1 MTNANSRALAPFA
14 VRSFRFQW
22 PADLAAS
29 WAFEIEMLILGWYVL
44 VESESVF
51 LLVLYGALQ
60 YIGAL
65 VSPYVGVLGDRFGY
79 KSLFVSMRVMFV
91 LLSVLLLGLAM
102 ADLLDP
108 VIVIL
113 LSIISG
119 TLKPS
124 DVMIRFTLIA
134 QTLDP
139 RQLVGAL
146 GISRLTVDSARMAG
160 AIAGVGIFTMFG
172 MVGTYILILTMYVF
186 SLVLSFGVAGRDAHS
201 IAAKAP
207 ASVLQD
213 LKLGIQYVWR
223 NPALKGCFML
233 AFWVNVFGY
242 PLALGL
248 LPYVVNNVFEAKETL
263 LGILGAAY
271 AFGSLLGSLLV
282 SSNRIAMGA
291 GRLMIMAGIAWFASG
306 LLFAINDTVL
316 VGVVLLVLVGASQSL
331 CVTPLAAVMLRATE
345 PQYRGRVMGMRILA
359 ILGLP
364 VGLMMAGPLI
374 DAFGFAWTWSVYSAL
389 GVVCA
394 ASMIWIWRDSLWN
407 RSSLANSASQSE
419 AR

>member
-1 MTNANSRALAPFA
+1 MTDANSRALAPFA

-79 KSLFVSMRVMFV
+79 KSLYISMRVVFV
-91 LLSVLLLGLAM
+91 LLSIVLLGLAI
-102 ADLLDP
+102 ADLLNP
-108 VIVIL
+108 IIVIL

-134 QTLDP
+134 QTLAP

-160 AIAGVGIFTMFG
+160 AIAGVGIFTLFG
-172 MVGTYILILTMYVF
+172 MVGTYILILTMYVI
-186 SLVLSFGVAGRDAHS
+186 SLALSFGVAGRDAAS

-213 LKLGIQYVWR
+213 LKLGIQYVWHS
-223 NPALKGCFML
+223 PALTGCFML
-233 AFWVNVFGY
+233 AFWVNVFAY

-263 LGILGAAY
+263 LGVLGAAY
-271 AFGSLLGSLLV
+271 AFGSLIGSLLI

-291 GRLMIMAGIAWFASG
+291 GRLMIIAGIAWFASG
-306 LLFAINDTVL
+306 FLFAINNVVV
-316 VGVVLLVLVGASQSL
+316 VGVVLLMLVGATQSL

-364 VGLMMAGPLI
+364 LGLLLAGPLI
-374 DAFGFAWTWSVYSAL
+374 DWLGFAWTWAVYSAI
-389 GVVCA
+389 GVACA
-394 ASMIWIWRDSLWN
+394 VSMIWVWRDSLWN
-407 RSSLANSASQSE
+407 KTAVANAP
-419 AR
+419 ATT

>member
-1 MTNANSRALAPFA
+1 MTNDNSRALAPFA

-79 KSLFVSMRVMFV
+79 KSLYISMRVVFV
-91 LLSVLLLGLAM
+91 LLSMVLLALAI

-108 VIVIL
+108 IIVIL

-134 QTLDP
+134 QTLAP

-160 AIAGVGIFTMFG
+160 AIAGVGIFTLFG
-172 MVGTYILILTMYVF
+172 MVGTYILILTMYVI
-186 SLVLSFGVAGRDAHS
+186 SLALSFGVAGREAAS

-213 LKLGIQYVWR
+213 LKLGIQYVWHS
-223 NPALKGCFML
+223 PALTGCFML
-233 AFWVNVFGY
+233 AFWVNVFAY

-263 LGILGAAY
+263 LGVLGAAY
-271 AFGSLLGSLLV
+271 AFGSLIGSLLI

-306 LLFAINDTVL
+306 FLFAINNVVV
-316 VGVVLLVLVGASQSL
+316 VGVVLLMLVGATQSL

-364 VGLMMAGPLI
+364 LGLLLAGPLI
-374 DAFGFAWTWSVYSAL
+374 DWFGFAWTWAVYSAI

-394 ASMIWIWRDSLWN
+394 SAMIWVWRDSLWCKTSAAN
-407 RSSLANSASQSE
+407 APSST
-419 AR
+419 

>member
-1 MTNANSRALAPFA
+1 MTNANSRAFAPFA

-65 VSPYVGVLGDRFGY
+65 VSPYVGVLGDRFGF
-79 KSLFVSMRVMFV
+79 KSLYISMRVVFV
-91 LLSVLLLGLAM
+91 LLSIVLLGLAIV
-102 ADLLDP
+102 DLLNP
-108 VIVIL
+108 IIVIL

-134 QTLDP
+134 QTLAP

-160 AIAGVGIFTMFG
+160 AIAGVGIFTLFG
-172 MVGTYILILTMYVF
+172 MVGTYILILMMYVI
-186 SLVLSFGVAGRDAHS
+186 SLALSFGVAGRDAAS

-213 LKLGIQYVWR
+213 LKLGIQYVWHS
-223 NPALKGCFML
+223 PALTGCFML
-233 AFWVNVFGY
+233 AFWVNVFAY

-248 LPYVVNNVFEAKETL
+248 LPYVVNNVFEARETL
-263 LGILGAAY
+263 LGVLGAAY
-271 AFGSLLGSLLV
+271 AFGSLIGSLLI
-282 SSNRIAMGA
+282 SSNRVAMGA
-291 GRLMIMAGIAWFASG
+291 GRLMIIAGIAWFASG
-306 LLFAINDTVL
+306 FLFAINNVVL
-316 VGVVLLVLVGASQSL
+316 VGVVLLMLVGATQSL

-364 VGLMMAGPLI
+364 VGLLLAGPLI
-374 DAFGFAWTWSVYSAL
+374 DWFGFAWTWAVYSAI

-394 ASMIWIWRDSLWN
+394 VSMIWIWRDSLWN
-407 RSSLANSASQSE
+407 KTAVANALASTQE
-419 AR
+419 R

>member
-1 MTNANSRALAPFA
+1 MTNDNSRALAPFA

-79 KSLFVSMRVMFV
+79 KSLYISMRVVFV
-91 LLSVLLLGLAM
+91 LLSMVLLALAIE
-102 ADLLDP
+102 DLLNP
-108 VIVIL
+108 IIVIL

-134 QTLDP
+134 QTLAP

-160 AIAGVGIFTMFG
+160 AIAGVGIFTLFG
-172 MVGTYILILTMYVF
+172 MVGTYILILTMYVI
-186 SLVLSFGVAGRDAHS
+186 SLALSFGVAGRDAAS

-213 LKLGIQYVWR
+213 LKLGIQYVWHSR
-223 NPALKGCFML
+223 ALTGCFML
-233 AFWVNVFGY
+233 AFWVNVFAY

-263 LGILGAAY
+263 LGVLGAAY
-271 AFGSLLGSLLV
+271 AFGSLIGSLLI

-306 LLFAINDTVL
+306 FLFAINNVVV
-316 VGVVLLVLVGASQSL
+316 VGVVLLMLVGATQSL

-364 VGLMMAGPLI
+364 LGLLLAGPLI
-374 DAFGFAWTWSVYSAL
+374 DWFGFAWTWAVYSAI

-394 ASMIWIWRDSLWN
+394 SAMIWVWRDSLWCKTSAAN
-407 RSSLANSASQSE
+407 APSST
-419 AR
+419 

>member
-1 MTNANSRALAPFA
+1 MTNPKSRALAPFA

-60 YIGAL
+60 YVGAL

-79 KSLFVSMRVMFV
+79 KSLFVSMRVLFV
-91 LLSVLLLGLAM
+91 LLSVVLLGLAI
-102 ADLLDP
+102 ADLLNP
-108 VIVIL
+108 IIVIL

-139 RQLVGAL
+139 KQLVGAL

-160 AIAGVGIFTMFG
+160 AVAGVGIFTLFG
-172 MVGTYILILTMYVF
+172 MVGTYILILTMYVI
-186 SLVLSFGVAGRDAHS
+186 SLTLSFGVAGKDVAS

-213 LKLGIQYVWR
+213 LKLGIKYVWN
-223 NPALKGCFML
+223 NPALRGCFML
-233 AFWVNVFGY
+233 AFWINVFGY

-263 LGILGAAY
+263 LGVLGAAY

-282 SSNRIAMGA
+282 SSNRIALGA
-291 GRLMIMAGIAWFASG
+291 GRLMIMAGIGWFAAG
-306 LLFAINDTVL
+306 LAFAINDV
-316 VGVVLLVLVGASQSL
+316 VIIGVVLLVLVGAAQSL
-331 CVTPLAAVMLRATE
+331 CVTPLAAVMLHATE

-364 VGLMMAGPLI
+364 LGLLLAGPLI
-374 DAFGFAWTWSVYSAL
+374 DWFGFAWTWAVYSAS
-389 GVVCA
+389 GMACA
-394 ASMIWIWRDSLWN
+394 ASMIWIWRDSLW
-407 RSSLANSASQSE
+407 SKTSLANVPGRA
-419 AR
+419 

>member
-1 MTNANSRALAPFA
+1 MTKADSRALAPFS

-29 WAFEIEMLILGWYVL
+29 WAFEIETLILGWYVL

-79 KSLFVSMRVMFV
+79 KSLYILMRVVFV
-91 LLSVLLLGLAM
+91 LLSIVLLGLAV
-102 ADLLDP
+102 ADLLNP

-134 QTLDP
+134 QTLAP
-139 RQLVGAL
+139 KQLVGAL

-160 AIAGVGIFTMFG
+160 AIAGVGIFTLFG
-172 MVGTYILILTMYVF
+172 MVGTYILILSMYVI
-186 SLVLSFGVAGRDAHS
+186 SLALSFGVAGRDVAA

-213 LKLGIQYVWR
+213 LKLGVRYVLQS
-223 NPALKGCFML
+223 PALTGCFML
-233 AFWVNVFGY
+233 AFWINVFGY

-271 AFGSLLGSLLV
+271 AFGSFLGSLLI
-282 SSNRIAMGA
+282 SSNRIAIGA
-291 GRLMIMAGIAWFASG
+291 GRLMILAGIGWFASG
-306 LLFAINDTVL
+306 LLFAVNDV
-316 VGVVLLVLVGASQSL
+316 VVIGVVLLMLIGATQSF

-364 VGLMMAGPLI
+364 LGLLMSGPLI
-374 DAFGFAWTWSVYSAL
+374 EWFGFAWTWAVYSLAGL
-389 GVVCA
+389 ACA
-394 ASMIWIWRDSLWN
+394 VSMIWIWRDSLWCKTCV
-407 RSSLANSASQSE
+407 ANLPADTPT
-419 AR
+419 R

>member
-1 MTNANSRALAPFA
+1 MTKADSRALAPFT

-44 VESESVF
+44 VESQSVF

-60 YIGAL
+60 YIGAVL
-65 VSPYVGVLGDRFGY
+65 SPYVGVLGDRLGY
-79 KSLFVSMRVMFV
+79 KALYVGMRVVFV
-91 LLSVLLLGLAM
+91 LLSVVLLGLAI
-102 ADLLDP
+102 ADLLNP

-160 AIAGVGIFTMFG
+160 AIAGVGIFTLFG
-172 MVGTYILILTMYVF
+172 MVGTYILILSMYVT
-186 SLVLSFGVAGRDAHS
+186 SLVLSFGVAGRDAAS

-207 ASVLQD
+207 ASVWQD
-213 LKLGIQYVWR
+213 LKLGIQYVWK

-233 AFWVNVFGY
+233 AFWINVFAY

-248 LPYVVNNVFEAKETL
+248 LPYVVNNVFEANETL
-263 LGILGAAY
+263 LGVLGASY

-291 GRLMIMAGIAWFASG
+291 GRLMIVAGIAWFAAG
-306 LLFAINDTVL
+306 LVFALNDVVL
-316 VGVVLLVLVGASQSL
+316 VGVALLVVLGASQSL

-364 VGLMMAGPLI
+364 LGLLLAGPLI
-374 DAFGFAWTWSVYSAL
+374 DFFGFAWTWAIYSAI
-389 GVVCA
+389 GVTCA
-394 ASMIWIWRDSLWN
+394 VSMIWVWRDSLWDKA
-407 RSSLANSASQSE
+407 SLANSPRPSE